1 MPVVFDRREFVESG
15 GLMSYGGSVT
25 DVYRLAGIYA
35 GRILGGTKP
44 GDLPVQQSTKLE
56 LVVNLKAAKKI
67 GVSVPPAVLATA
79 DEVIE

>member
-1 MPVVFDRREFVESG
+1 MESG